1 MADPEPALTFEEAVT
16 RLETIVTEMETG
28 NLSLDDCLR
37 SFEEAVALSRHC
49 AARLDAA
56 EKRIQVLNE
65 SGGLQPADI
74 PWTE

>member
-1 MADPEPALTFEEAVT
+1 MPDPEPTLTFEEAVT

-28 NLSLDDCLR
+28 NLTLDDCLR

-49 AARLDAA
+49 AARLEAA
-56 EKRIQVLNE
+56 EQRIQVLTE
-65 SGGLQPADI
+65 TGALQAADI